1 MPLNRALVDADD
13 SVDVLYGVLSALM
26 MALPEA
32 VRETHPAELLQA
44 NGYCHIAALHTLR
57 MVDLEK
63 LGVLRGHARMITSV
77 LRPGGDPPVTPSASP
92 RNETSIDA
100 PKPAGRYVR
109 CRMVT

>member
-32 VRETHPAELLQA
+32 VRETHPADLLQT

-57 MVDLEK
+57 LVDLEEM
-63 LGVLRGHARMITSV
+63 GVLRGHARTWGANTFWHVMA
-77 LRPGGDPPVTPSASP
+77 LKRALQ
-92 RNETSIDA
+92 
-100 PKPAGRYVR
+100 
-109 CRMVT
+109 